1 MAGQYTIPTFS
12 VWPNEKK
19 PEMETGLEIKMR
31 FHVSGILKK
40 DNFIFKSKIQVNRS
54 VTRTTSQGLI
64 KHNSDDGGFWILSK
78 KS

>member
-40 DNFIFKSKIQVNRS
+40 DNFKGRNQPTMLNAAEFSSTMRTKNRLLNLAIGS
-54 VTRTTSQGLI
+54 
-64 KHNSDDGGFWILSK
+64 
-78 KS
+78 